1 MQALRPG
8 HWRALMS
15 HVTQIMW
22 RGLQTRS
29 DTASQVLCLAHE
41 NLYVHTW
48 LFYLAQWNILYEL

>member
-1 MQALRPG
+1 
-8 HWRALMS
+8 MS